1 MEIKQIKKTIVIFTD
16 LDETLL
22 KENKYHYNILNSFI
36 KKLLKFGFIIIPV
49 TSKTYL
55 EVIDTLTHIKYKLP
69 FSVENGAAYYLPIKN
84 TKDYIY
90 KKILNPY
97 AVNKTIIRKIL
108 NKNIFKNYLQ
118 NIKFIENLPS
128 IDQKKITK
136 LNNKQLENFNS
147 RQYSLPVLLNGDKY
161 FKKNFE
167 ASLLKYNLKVIFG
180 GKLNNISGL
189 HSKLNSLNFFTNQY
203 KKKLRT
209 KKIITISL
217 GDHQNDT
224 EILNY
229 SNYSGI
235 IKNETYKVINLKKK
249 NNIFRSFTSAPYGW
263 VEVLKKIIIKMEKD
277 YN

>member
-1 MEIKQIKKTIVIFTD
+1 MEIKQIKNTILIFTD

-22 KENKYHYNILNSFI
+22 KENKYNYNILNSFI
-36 KKLLKFGFIIIPV
+36 KKLLKYGCIIIPV

-55 EVIDTLTHIKYKLP
+55 EVIDILTHIKYKFP

-84 TKDYIY
+84 TKDYLY

-97 AVNKTIIRKIL
+97 AVNKTKIRKVL
-108 NKNIFKNYLQ
+108 NKDIFKNYLQ

-147 RQYSLPVLLNGDKY
+147 RQYSIPVILNGDKY

-209 KKIITISL
+209 KKMITISL